1 MRTTF
6 HLDSA
11 YCSPRT
17 GRWNMR
23 LIERLHYRGGWFWLK
38 KKTRDV
44 PLHVV
49 GFPDDWML
57 VEHGFTVHKRSPIN
71 RFCNAI
77 ASLKQDDD
85 PNILENVK

>member
-6 HLDSA
+6 HLDGA
-11 YCSPRT
+11 YQSPRT

-38 KKTRDV
+38 EKTRDV

-49 GFPDDWML
+49 GFPDDWHL
-57 VEHGFTVHKRSPIN
+57 VEHGFTVDVRSPIN
-71 RFCNAI
+71 RFCNEVTKG
-77 ASLKQDDD
+77 LHNDDAC
-85 PNILENVK
+85 